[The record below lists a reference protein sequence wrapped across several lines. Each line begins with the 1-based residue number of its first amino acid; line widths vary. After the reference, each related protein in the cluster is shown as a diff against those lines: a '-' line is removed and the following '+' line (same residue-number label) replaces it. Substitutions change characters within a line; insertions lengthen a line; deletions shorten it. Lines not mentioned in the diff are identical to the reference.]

1 MSVLWDEEVVAV
13 RKKSFSKI
21 SFLLLATLFLWIK
34 TYIVYKT
41 SFDIKIENFTQE
53 FILFINPL
61 SFLLL
66 LFGFGLFL
74 KEKNRNR
81 FIFGAS
87 IFVTV
92 LLLANMVFYR
102 FFNDFLTIPVLF
114 QTSNMGDL
122 GSSITN
128 LFLPTDIL
136 MFVDLVILYW
146 LLRKPAF
153 RTMSVLT
160 KKEKSAYFLL
170 VASVFFFNLG
180 LAEAERPQ
188 LLTRSFDREMLVK
201 NISVFNFH
209 IYDAVLQS
217 KTSAQR
223 ALADSDSLTEIEN
236 YVNANRKEP
245 QEDLFGIAKDRNV
258 ILLSLES
265 LQSFVIN
272 EQLNGEEITPFLNDL
287 INESYYFENFYHQTG
302 QGKTSDSEFL
312 VDNSLY
318 PLGRGAVF
326 FTNSNNE
333 YTATPEILKDYGY
346 YSSIFHAN
354 NKSFWNRDLMY
365 QAFGYD
371 RFFDVNDYEVTEE
384 NSIGWGLKDIDFFEQ
399 SVQHMDELPQPFYTR
414 LITLTNHFPFEL
426 GEEDRFI
433 DEFDSNSKTL
443 NQYIPTVRYMDESVK
458 RFFEELKK
466 TDVYEN
472 SIIILY
478 GDHYGIS
485 ENHNVAM
492 EKFLGKEI
500 TPFESIQLQRVP
512 FIVHI
517 PGVTDKEPQ
526 TFTKV
531 AGQIDIRPTIMSL
544 LGIDAS
550 DQIQFGTDVFS
561 EDKLSFTVLRDGSF
575 ITENN
580 IYTKGFC
587 YDKETGEPTDQSV
600 CEPYMEKAKQELNY
614 SDEVIYGDLLRFY
627 GDNATEVNDTEAAES
642 KEE

>member
-1 MSVLWDEEVVAV
+1 M

-21 SFLLLATLFLWIK
+21 SFLLLATLFMWIK

-53 FILFINPL
+53 FILLINPL

-66 LFGFGLFL
+66 IFGIGLFM

-81 FIFGAS
+81 YIFGAS
-87 IFVTV
+87 IFVTA

-122 GSSITN
+122 GSSISG

-136 MFVDLVILYW
+136 MFVDLAVLFW
-146 LLRKPAF
+146 LLKKPTFKSSSQLTRKE
-153 RTMSVLT
+153 R
-160 KKEKSAYFLL
+160 SAYFLL
-170 VASVFFFNLG
+170 VAAVFFFNLG
-180 LAEAERPQ
+180 LAETERPQ

-201 NISVFNFH
+201 NISVYNFH
-209 IYDAVLQS
+209 IYDAFLQS
-217 KTSAQR
+217 KTQAQR
-223 ALADSDSLTEIEN
+223 ALADSNSLTEIEN

-245 QEDLFGIAKDRNV
+245 SEDLQGIAEGRNV

-272 EQLNGEEITPFLNDL
+272 EKLNGEEITPFLNDL

-302 QGKTSDSEFL
+302 QGKTSDSEFI

-318 PLGRGAVF
+318 PLGRGAVY
-326 FTNSNNE
+326 FTNSSNE
-333 YTATPEILKDYGY
+333 YTATPEILKEYGY

-365 QAFGYD
+365 KTLGYD
-371 RFFDVNDYEVTEE
+371 RFYDVNDYEVTEE
-384 NSIGWGLKDIDFFEQ
+384 NSIGWGLKDVDFFEQ
-399 SVQHMDELPQPFYTR
+399 SVQHIDNLPQPFYTR

-426 GEEDRFI
+426 GEEDKLI

-458 RFFEELKK
+458 LFFEKLKE
-466 TDVYEN
+466 TDVYDN

-500 TPFESIQLQRVP
+500 TPFETIQLQRVP

-526 TFTKV
+526 TFSKV

-544 LGIDAS
+544 LGIDTS
-550 DQIQFGTDVFS
+550 EHIQFGTDVFS
-561 EDKLSFTVLRDGSF
+561 DDKLSFTVLRDGSF

-580 IYTKGFC
+580 VYTRGVC
-587 YDKETGEPTDQSV
+587 YDKATGEETDQAV

-614 SDEVIYGDLLRFY
+614 SDEIIYGDLLRFY
-627 GDNATEVNDTEAAES
+627 GKDAEAVDAKQKETTTETN
-642 KEE
+642 

>member
-1 MSVLWDEEVVAV
+1 M

-21 SFLLLATLFLWIK
+21 SFLLIATLLLWLK

-66 LFGFGLFL
+66 IFGIGLFM

-81 FIFGAS
+81 YIFGAS

-92 LLLANMVFYR
+92 LLISNMVFYR

-122 GSSITN
+122 GSSITS
-128 LFLPTDIL
+128 LFLPTDLL
-136 MFVDLVILYW
+136 MFVDLGILYW
-146 LLRKPAF
+146 LLKKPTF
-153 RTMSVLT
+153 RSSSLLT
-160 KKEKSAYFLL
+160 RKEKSAYFLL
-170 VASVFFFNLG
+170 VAAVFFFNLG
-180 LAEAERPQ
+180 LAETERPQ

-201 NISVFNFH
+201 NISVYNFH
-209 IYDAVLQS
+209 IYDAFLQS

-223 ALADSDSLTEIEN
+223 ALADSDNLTEIEN
-236 YVNANRKEP
+236 YVNANRKDSE
-245 QEDLFGIAKDRNV
+245 EDLKGIAEGRNV
-258 ILLSLES
+258 ILVSLES

-272 EQLNGEEITPFLNDL
+272 EKLNGEEITPYLNDL
-287 INESYYFENFYHQTG
+287 INESYYFDNFYHQTG
-302 QGKTSDSEFL
+302 QGKTSDSEFI

-333 YTATPEILKDYGY
+333 YHSTPELLKDHGY
-346 YSSIFHAN
+346 YSTVFHAN

-365 QAFGYD
+365 KTFGYD
-371 RFFDVNDYEVTEE
+371 RFFDVNDYNVTEE

-399 SVQHMDELPQPFYTR
+399 SVQHMDDLPQPFYTR

-426 GEEDRFI
+426 AEEDRFI

-443 NQYIPTVRYMDESVK
+443 NQYIPTVRYMDEGVK
-458 RFFEELKK
+458 RFIESLKE

-492 EKFLGKEI
+492 GKFLGKEV
-500 TPFESIQLQRVP
+500 TPFEVVQLQRVP

-517 PGVTDKEPQ
+517 PGVTDQDPQ
-526 TFTKV
+526 TISKV
-531 AGQIDIRPTIMSL
+531 SGQIDIRPTIMSL
-544 LGIDAS
+544 LGIDTS
-550 DQIQFGTDVFS
+550 EQIQFGTDVFS
-561 EDKLSFTVLRDGSF
+561 DDKLSFTVLRDGSF

-580 IYTKGFC
+580 VYTRGIC
-587 YDKETGEPTDQSV
+587 YDKQTGQPADQAI
-600 CEPYMEKAKQELNY
+600 CDPYMEKAKQELNY
-614 SDEVIYGDLLRFY
+614 SDEIIYGDLLRFY
-627 GDNATEVNDTEAAES
+627 EKNAEVETEATEKAENTNN
-642 KEE
+642 